1 MNRILAVELKRFA
14 WRRSFRFFALIAIA
28 GILFAA
34 TMVFFNSQR
43 GEAASQQAV
52 VTHQGYIDDCVR
64 SFPRREQPP
73 EGYSSVEE
81 FCTEVGAPPLESLDP
96 SFRITSLTDIFEG
109 TSVPLI
115 ILGLAFGA
123 SFIGAEWHHGTI
135 TPQLTWDPRRVMVFV
150 GKALAAMIAVI
161 LAALALQAI
170 LGVALW
176 FVAATRGSTE
186 GADLGWFKE
195 TLGSASRGALIAG
208 LAAMLGFAIA
218 SVARNTATAL
228 VVGFVYFA
236 VAEALIRSLRPGW
249 QQWLVGDN
257 AAAFVI
263 GDPAA
268 VYMAG
273 GTRSTMSSLLVVVV
287 YAAAAVALGAAWF
300 RSRDVT

>member
-1 MNRILAVELKRFA
+1 MTRILAVELRRFA
-14 WRRSFRFFALIAIA
+14 WRRSFRYFGLIAIA

-43 GEAASQQAV
+43 GAAASQQAV

-64 SFPRREQPP
+64 GFPRREQPP

-96 SFRITSLTDIFEG
+96 SFRITSLTDIFQG

-135 TPQLTWDPRRVMVFV
+135 TPQLTWDPRRVMVYV

-161 LAALALQAI
+161 LAALAIQAI
-170 LGVALW
+170 LGIALW
-176 FVAATRGSTE
+176 VVAMTRGSTE
-186 GADLGWFKE
+186 GADLAWFRE

-208 LAAMLGFAIA
+208 LAAALGFAIA

-228 VVGFVYFA
+228 VIGFVYFG
-236 VAEALIRSLRPGW
+236 VAESLMRGLRPGW
-249 QQWLVGDN
+249 QPWLVGDN
-257 AAAFVI
+257 AAAFVT
-263 GDPAA
+263 GDPGQ
-268 VYMAG
+268 VFMAG
-273 GTRSTMSSLLVVVV
+273 DIRTAATALAVVIAYAVV
-287 YAAAAVALGAAWF
+287 AVGLGAAWF